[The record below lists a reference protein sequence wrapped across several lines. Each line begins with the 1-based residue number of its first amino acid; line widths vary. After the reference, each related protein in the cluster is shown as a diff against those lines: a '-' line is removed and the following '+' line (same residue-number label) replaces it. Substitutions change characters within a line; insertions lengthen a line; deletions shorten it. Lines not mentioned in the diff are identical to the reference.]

1 MNIIADAIGTNYTL
15 QALEYQQNGD
25 FQSAGFYFSQGI
37 QKYQDA
43 LQSNPNNPSLLEHL
57 AISQAGEVIVST
69 ILKSGEVAF
78 FIIHFQ
84 SLQLFSLSK
93 SLSLSIQKPKVI
105 LGHWPSVRLE
115 QKDVKVIQCDQ
126 IFLRAIDASPGD
138 HFIFFSFDFFF
149 K

>member
-37 QKYQDA
+37 EKYQDA

-69 ILKSGEVAF
+69 ILKSGEV
-78 FIIHFQ
+78 
-84 SLQLFSLSK
+84 
-93 SLSLSIQKPKVI
+93 PK
-105 LGHWPSVRLE
+105 
-115 QKDVKVIQCDQ
+115 DT
-126 IFLRAIDASPGD
+126 
-138 HFIFFSFDFFF
+138 FIFNIFCFSDSICVETEGHLGTLAKCPFGTKGRQSDRMRSDIFTRP
-149 K
+149 